1 MWAILSETGIFP
13 WWFTVL
19 ISIKKDND
27 NGKKKSDCKGKSG
40 NKPLMTFSLFQ
51 VNFS

>member
-27 NGKKKSDCKGKSG
+27 NGKK
-40 NKPLMTFSLFQ
+40 NQTVR
-51 VNFS
+51 VNLGINLL